1 MDRVIAAAVQATPVW
16 CDRDASVE
24 KACSLIAEAAGNGA
38 ALIALPEAFI
48 PTYPD
53 WVWRSAPWSEG
64 AAERFGKL
72 LDNSVLVPSAATE
85 RLGDAARSAGAYVC
99 IGVNEREAQGST
111 LYNTLLYFGPDG
123 RLLSKH
129 RKLMPTGGERVVW
142 GMGDGSGLRV
152 IETPFGRVGGLICWE
167 QYMPLARYA
176 MYGQGIDVLIAP
188 TWDNSDAWL
197 CTVRHNAREGRVWVV
212 AVAPVLRGSDVPDD
226 FPGRK
231 RLYGGP
237 EDWMC
242 RGFSAISD
250 PDGNLVEGPLV
261 EEEGILYAELDID
274 RARASRLEFDP
285 VGHYSRPDI
294 FQLTVNTGARV
305 PVTYEAPPPTRK
317 EDAPVTDSDE
327 SSPDGAGGLSQD
339 QSSSHSG
346 PASQGSSST
355 V

>member
-16 CDRDASVE
+16 CDRDASVD
-24 KACSLIAEAAGNGA
+24 KACTLIAEAAQNGA
-38 ALIALPEAFI
+38 RLIALPEAFI

-64 AAERFGKL
+64 AAERFGRL
-72 LDNSVLVPSAATE
+72 LDNSVVVPSAATE
-85 RLGDAARSAGAYVC
+85 TLGDAARSAGAYVC
-99 IGVNEREAQGST
+99 IGVNEREEHGST

-123 RLLSKH
+123 SLLGKH

-142 GMGDGSGLRV
+142 GMGDGSGLGV
-152 IETPFGRVGGLICWE
+152 IETPFGRIGGLTCWE

-176 MYGQGIDVLIAP
+176 MYGQGMDVLIAP
-188 TWDNSDAWL
+188 TWDNSEAWL

-226 FPGRK
+226 FPSRK
-231 RLYGGP
+231 RLYGGA

-242 RGFSAISD
+242 RGLSAISD
-250 PDGNLVEGPLV
+250 PDGNLVAGPLV

-285 VGHYSRPDI
+285 VGHFSRPDI

-305 PVTYEAPPPTRK
+305 PLTFETPPATGGDEIAVAGTDNGS
-317 EDAPVTDSDE
+317 EDDAH
-327 SSPDGAGGLSQD
+327 GLE
-339 QSSSHSG
+339 HGSG
-346 PASQGSSST
+346 SGSVPQGSRSRD
-355 V
+355 